1 MQHFPDDTVLV
12 ARYESDRVYSLCYYD
27 RGQKYY
33 YMKRFTAEMSDKI
46 QDFLDADADF
56 ICVTDRAGAKLEI
69 TYKGGARL
77 AARGCDRRRR
87 VRGRQEPPRQGQ
99 TPDDLRRGPACG

>member
-1 MQHFPDDTVLV
+1 MCI
-12 ARYESDRVYSLCYYD
+12 RDRCYYD

-56 ICVTDRAGAKLEI
+56 ICCLLYTSLFVSAKICNNIYTMQDIVL
-69 TYKGGARL
+69 
-77 AARGCDRRRR
+77 
-87 VRGRQEPPRQGQ
+87 
-99 TPDDLRRGPACG
+99 